1 MKSHNDDRPTDL
13 QPTMSADNATTAE
26 NDGGIPILLHQTSN
40 PSAPR
45 ITIILPTDTT
55 PPSSANTLR
64 RLASDATTIPF
75 DSLRLI
81 YRGKIIA
88 AGDDGNVV
96 EEYKLEEG
104 CVVHCLGKASASA
117 SAVGTAAASTTAAA
131 TTGTANTTSGSRPV
145 GSSVIPPP
153 AAAATS
159 APAAAS
165 STATS
170 TSSTPLQTALTTLQT
185 SSPNPDAYATA
196 LTTLSKL
203 LGNITSNSTV
213 EKYRKVKR
221 SNPAFQKR
229 LGGLGGGHD
238 VMLAVG
244 FGVEMVEG
252 VEHYVLVASAE
263 AWAKLVESQ
272 KVVEEALV
280 EAKRTTAGSAGGV
293 SGGAGMGG
301 AGASPFGTGMPPA
314 GGGMGMGAGMPGM
327 PGMPGMGGGDMSAMM
342 NSPQMQAAAAEM
354 MSNPQAIRSMLQNPM
369 VRQMM
374 ENDPRFANNPMARMA
389 LERMTNDPQALQQM
403 SRMMSDPSTRQM
415 MMNMQNAAMNNNG
428 GGGGMGAG
436 MGGAGTGAAGTP
448 PNAAQLAE
456 QMRLMQQM
464 MGAMGG
470 AGAGGGSGMPPQP
483 SSAGAN
489 NTTSGSAGQQQQ
501 QNNSN
506 NSGNSGGGNDDE
518 MTEEEMIQE
527 AIRRSLNEN

>member
-1 MKSHNDDRPTDL
+1 
-13 QPTMSADNATTAE
+13 MSSDNTATAAE

-45 ITIILPTDTT
+45 ITIVLPTNAA
-55 PPSSANTLR
+55 PPSSSNTLR

-88 AGDDGNVV
+88 AKDDGNVV
-96 EEYKLEEG
+96 DEYKLEEG
-104 CVVHCLGKASASA
+104 CVVHCLGKAST
-117 SAVGTAAASTTAAA
+117 GTPAGTAASTTGA
-131 TTGTANTTSGSRPV
+131 GIANGGGNRPV

-153 AAAATS
+153 AAAAAATAAS
-159 APAAAS
+159 STTPAAAAAS
-165 STATS
+165 STS
-170 TSSTPLQTALTTLQT
+170 PLQTALTTLRT
-185 SSPNPDAYATA
+185 SSPNPDTYATA

-203 LGNITSNSTV
+203 LGNITSNPTV
-213 EKYRKVKR
+213 EKYRRVKR

-252 VEHYVLVASAE
+252 VEHYVLVANAE
-263 AWAKLVESQ
+263 AWTKLVGSQ

-280 EAKRTTAGSAGGV
+280 EAKRSATTAA
-293 SGGAGMGG
+293 GG

-314 GGGMGMGAGMPGM
+314 GGMGGGGFPPVGAGM
-327 PGMPGMGGGDMSAMM
+327 PGMPGMGGGMGGDMPAMM

-354 MSNPQAIRSMLQNPM
+354 MSNPQAVRSMLQNPM

-389 LERMTNDPQALQQM
+389 LDRMMNDPQALQQM
-403 SRMMSDPSTRQM
+403 SQMMSDPTTRQM
-415 MMNMQNAAMNNNG
+415 MMNMQNAMNSS
-428 GGGGMGAG
+428 GGGMGSGTGGSG
-436 MGGAGTGAAGTP
+436 MGAGSTP
-448 PNAAQLAE
+448 NPAQLAE

-470 AGAGGGSGMPPQP
+470 AGGAGMPQPPSSTAGTNAAGG
-483 SSAGAN
+483 
-489 NTTSGSAGQQQQ
+489 TGQQQQ

-506 NSGNSGGGNDDE
+506 TSGNGGSSGGNNDDE